1 MFFTELGLIKVSRSP
16 GESLNQYYKKSEE
29 IIKLLKTQSYSQNKK
44 TIQNMY
50 ITDIQVNNIYNKAF
64 KEVSMKTLGCIYY

>member
-1 MFFTELGLIKVSRSP
+1 MLFNELGLIKVSRSS

-44 TIQNMY
+44 INQNMY
-50 ITDIQVNNIYNKAF
+50 ITDTQVNNIYNKAS
-64 KEVSMKTLGCIYY
+64 KEVFMKTLGCTYY